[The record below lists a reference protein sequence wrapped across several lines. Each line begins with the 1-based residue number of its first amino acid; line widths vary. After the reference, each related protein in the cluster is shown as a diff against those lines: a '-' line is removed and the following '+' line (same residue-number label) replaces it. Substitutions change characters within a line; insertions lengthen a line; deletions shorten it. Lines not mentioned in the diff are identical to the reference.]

1 MRYVTPLAN
10 VHTCTHTSCEPPA
23 CAQGACV
30 NIPIVAHSRIL
41 PSQFVEL
48 LSQIQK
54 GNMEFFMAVGMGLYS
69 HIPAPRNTDFVV
81 VISGD
86 KCTPCKTIM
95 PLMEAVKALTR
106 QPQISAAWSGQ
117 VCTVS
122 LASIPI

>member
-1 MRYVTPLAN
+1 MSVP
-10 VHTCTHTSCEPPA
+10 VVS
-23 CAQGACV
+23 QF
-30 NIPIVAHSRIL
+30 RIL

-95 PLMEAVKALTR
+95 PLMEPVKALTG

-117 VCTVS
+117 VCTIT
-122 LASIPI
+122 LASIPS